1 MWFFSLITNIIGWT
15 IFTFSD
21 YLEETG
27 NGDSFMW
34 IVLWGVPS
42 VVGLAYIVRNLMVRK
57 EGADT
62 VKECLKNAGKWLL
75 VSGVIGVGIHVA
87 LAFDLWFVKQA
98 TGGWENFLNGIE
110 YALFAL
116 FLTGGVFVV
125 IILWNILRWLYGF
138 IRKCF
143 V

>member
-1 MWFFSLITNIIGWT
+1 MWIFCIVANIIGWL
-15 IFTFSD
+15 IFTFSV

-27 NGDSFMW
+27 NNDSFMW
-34 IVLWGVPS
+34 FVFWGVPV

-75 VSGVIGVGIHVA
+75 VSGVIGAGINVA

-98 TGGWENFLNGIE
+98 TGGWEHFLNGIE
-110 YALFAL
+110 YALFTM
-116 FLTGGVFVV
+116 FLTGEVLAV
-125 IILWNILRWLYGF
+125 IILWNILRWLYGK
-138 IRKCF
+138 ILGGH
-143 V
+143 